1 MACHYASFC
10 LPFLKDPMLDVLDS
24 GFETGRQENRLYCH
38 VASRGSSTTHMS
50 LRDHSYQEQCTG
62 WNSTHSYVVNPI
74 SQYIVCEQTT
84 LFLNHCILFSFN
96 SLPTNTRGADPPFHI
111 VSWQGRL
118 SNYNAQL
125 QRPRLSLPSA
135 KAGLKLRN
143 SRMLVPWLIA

>member
-10 LPFLKDPMLDVLDS
+10 LPFLIYWMLDVLDS
-24 GFETGRQENRLYCH
+24 GFETVDRKPGFIITSPVGDHQPHICPYETISIRHNVRDWNP
-38 VASRGSSTTHMS
+38 ANS
-50 LRDHSYQEQCTG
+50 LS
-62 WNSTHSYVVNPI
+62 NPI

-84 LFLNHCILFSFN
+84 LFLNHCTLLSFK
-96 SLPTNTRGADPPFHI
+96 SLPTNTREADPPFHI

-143 SRMLVPWLIA
+143 SRMLVSWLIA